1 MFKKRQTKNKE
12 SKELLN
18 EKLIVRVQELEA
30 QVVDLKQDLET
41 EKNKPKQGYEEA
53 KRLIEELEDKKQE
66 YQSLLDELKKIRE
79 SYLQKTKEAME
90 VKNKYEKELDKLI
103 LEIKNGI
110 KK

>member
-1 MFKKRQTKNKE
+1 MFKKKENKTG
-12 SKELLN
+12 KEMLN
-18 EKLIVRVQELEA
+18 EKLVTRIQELES
-30 QVVDLKQDLET
+30 QVEDLKHELET
-41 EKNKPKQGYEEA
+41 EKNKPKQGYEQA
-53 KRLIEELEDKKQE
+53 KRLIGELENKKQE

-103 LEIKNGI
+103 LEIRNGI

>member
-1 MFKKRQTKNKE
+1 MFKKRQTQNKE

-18 EKLIVRVQELEA
+18 EKLIARVQELEA
-30 QVVDLKQDLET
+30 QVVDLKQDLDI

-53 KRLIEELEDKKQE
+53 KRLIEELEGKKQE

-110 KK
+110 QK

>member
-1 MFKKRQTKNKE
+1 MFKKRQTQNKE

-18 EKLIVRVQELEA
+18 EKLIARVQELEA
-30 QVVDLKQDLET
+30 QVVDLKQDLDI

-53 KRLIEELEDKKQE
+53 KRLIEELEGKKQE

-79 SYLQKTKEAME
+79 SYLQKTKEAIE
-90 VKNKYEKELDKLI
+90 LKNKYEKELDKLI

-110 KK
+110 QK

>member
-18 EKLIVRVQELEA
+18 EKLIARVQELEA
-30 QVVDLKQDLET
+30 QVVDLKQDLDT
-41 EKNKPKQGYEEA
+41 EKNKPKHGYEEA
-53 KRLIEELEDKKQE
+53 KRLIEELEGKKQE

-110 KK
+110 QK

>member
-18 EKLIVRVQELEA
+18 EKLIARVQELEA
-30 QVVDLKQDLET
+30 QVVDLKQDLDT

-53 KRLIEELEDKKQE
+53 KRLIEELEWKKQE

-110 KK
+110 QK